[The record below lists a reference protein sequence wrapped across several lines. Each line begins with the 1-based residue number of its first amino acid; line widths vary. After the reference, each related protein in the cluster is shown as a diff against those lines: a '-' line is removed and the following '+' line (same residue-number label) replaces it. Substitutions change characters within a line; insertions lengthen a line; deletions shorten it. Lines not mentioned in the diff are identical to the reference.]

1 MTDALRELG
10 WLTSYDCGSK
20 GEKFVTILPF
30 ATYALPRNTKPCNG
44 LKCPNCEG
52 RGWTNYMNPNTYQFS
67 PGIHSQCMW
76 CWGEGTLTAERLAEC
91 RAQ

>member
-1 MTDALRELG
+1 MTHIEASRLPG
-10 WLTSYDCGSK
+10 MGSK
-20 GEKFVTILPF
+20 MELHRESEDCRFESGPMP
-30 ATYALPRNTKPCNG
+30 AGG